1 MIPKRI
7 LIPRHTK
14 IRDTYTIDSLVGEGA
29 FGGVYKARHKYL
41 GIQALKIFHPG
52 SIPKEQEAEL
62 FNEAYVLSKL
72 THENVVRVY
81 EANTFDFN
89 GNRYC
94 YIAMELVKGGTLAN
108 YLEQAVRL
116 SIDLTIDIQKDIC
129 CGLMQLHKSEPPL
142 VHRDV
147 KPQNV
152 MLGQKDNKIV
162 AKISDFGLAKHVDP
176 ITRVTEAAGTLAYLP
191 PEGFWDYETP
201 ASDVFSAGI
210 IFYIMLTG
218 VPPFKMP
225 TGYKSTKKNDI
236 QTAVVASR
244 NQKPNSPSNYNLD
257 LDAEIDEIVLKSLEV
272 DIKKRYE
279 NAEEFHNAIKRYQLQ
294 KFKLPNENIKK
305 ALEMGKQYISLGQA
319 IKLLESA
326 ITQHP
331 KSKQPQLKEK
341 YKETLSNWR
350 KGVVM

>member
-1 MIPKRI
+1 MTAKRI

-14 IRDTYTIDSLVGEGA
+14 IRDTYTIDSFLGEGA
-29 FGGVYKARHKYL
+29 FGGVYKALHKYL

-72 THENVVRVY
+72 THENVVRIY
-81 EANTFDFN
+81 EANTFSFN
-89 GNRYC
+89 SNRYC
-94 YIAMELVKGGTLAN
+94 YIAMEFVKGGTLAN

-116 SIDLTIDIQKDIC
+116 PIDLAIEIQKNIC

-152 MLGQKDNKIV
+152 MLDQKDNKII

-218 VPPFKMP
+218 VSPFKMS
-225 TGYKSTKKNDI
+225 TGYNSTKKNEI
-236 QTAVVASR
+236 QAAIIASR
-244 NQKPNSPSNYNLD
+244 NQKPGPPSKYNLD
-257 LDAEIDEIVLKSLEV
+257 LDTEIDEIILKSLEV
-272 DIKKRYE
+272 DIKKRYKD
-279 NAEEFHNAIKRYQLQ
+279 AEEFYNVINQYQLQ
-294 KFKLPNENIKK
+294 RLKLPDENIKK
-305 ALEMGKQYISLGQA
+305 ALEMGKQYTTLGEA
-319 IKLLESA
+319 IRLLESA
-326 ITQHP
+326 IAQHP
-331 KSKQPQLKEK
+331 KNKQRHLKEK
-341 YKETLSNWR
+341 YKETLDNWR